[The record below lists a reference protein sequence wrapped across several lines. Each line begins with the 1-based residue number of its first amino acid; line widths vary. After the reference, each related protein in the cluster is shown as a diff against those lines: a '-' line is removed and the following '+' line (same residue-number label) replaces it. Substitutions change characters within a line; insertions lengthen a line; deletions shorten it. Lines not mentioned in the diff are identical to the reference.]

1 MRGISILLASTRTLL
16 VTGTLLA
23 MPAMA
28 SAQTASQATPQAAP
42 TQPIVSAVP
51 TPSLPT
57 LNSPTPAPAIKPSAP
72 AASTLVPLPQAGT
85 PAVVLPQGT
94 PNRTAPTRRPA
105 AQPKPPAPAP
115 AAVTTPAASA
125 TPAPETTPTPSLSPV
140 PEPSPS
146 AAPEAAT
153 DTPAPETS
161 ATPAPLVPATTSD
174 GATTAWWP
182 WAAGLG
188 ALAVIIAV
196 LALRRRRATTV
207 QAQPTP
213 APVPAPRPAP
223 KPPVPKPAPTPS
235 PAPQPLPVSPQA
247 DQAAP
252 GLELALL
259 ADRLSATLVN
269 ATLSCRLVLTNHGA
283 APLIDLALSG
293 DMTSAHASRPM
304 DEQLGLAGPE
314 LPPLRL
320 VEQLA
325 PGESVTV
332 AAEMRLPLSSILT
345 IRAGA
350 AQLFVPIV
358 RASVWATKAD
368 DGGAQHAH
376 GAFLVGQPAAPG
388 DQAARLQPFRL
399 DQGPRVFDALDQR
412 AMPLP
417 AL

>member
-1 MRGISILLASTRTLL
+1 
-16 VTGTLLA
+16 
-23 MPAMA
+23 MP
-28 SAQTASQATPQAAP
+28 
-42 TQPIVSAVP
+42 
-51 TPSLPT
+51 
-57 LNSPTPAPAIKPSAP
+57 
-72 AASTLVPLPQAGT
+72 
-85 PAVVLPQGT
+85 
-94 PNRTAPTRRPA
+94 
-105 AQPKPPAPAP
+105 
-115 AAVTTPAASA
+115 
-125 TPAPETTPTPSLSPV
+125 
-140 PEPSPS
+140 
-146 AAPEAAT
+146 
-153 DTPAPETS
+153 
-161 ATPAPLVPATTSD
+161 
-174 GATTAWWP
+174 
-182 WAAGLG
+182 
-188 ALAVIIAV
+188 
-196 LALRRRRATTV
+196 
-207 QAQPTP
+207 
-213 APVPAPRPAP
+213 
-223 KPPVPKPAPTPS
+223 
-235 PAPQPLPVSPQA
+235 PQA
-247 DQAAP
+247 DQAAQS
-252 GLELALL
+252 LELALL

-283 APLIDLALSG
+283 APLVDLALSG

-314 LPPLRL
+314 LPALRL

-332 AAEMRLPLSSILT
+332 AAEMRLPLSAILT
-345 IRAGA
+345 IRSGT